1 MRDREEEGPRFSS
14 SNKQPTT
21 PGGRIFLTTS
31 RRSSQKR
38 WEGGGGGGAN
48 LMYNIPSFSKEPAV
62 AQTRNATEAVRAY
75 RVWRR
80 VGVPNGG
87 TKQKSRAGGRLAASN
102 RPPAREDGG
111 THLSRQLLFTAGWQ
125 QRRWVLYARYRPLG
139 CVCVCVCANQ
149 QVRPSWPRQL

>member
-1 MRDREEEGPRFSS
+1 MNTGRGPARARIDTCEPLVACAQSRGGRTPAPVHPT
-14 SNKQPTT
+14 KQPTT
-21 PGGRIFLTTS
+21 PGGRVCLPDNTQKKFP
-31 RRSSQKR
+31 KR

-48 LMYNIPSFSKEPAV
+48 LMYNIPSPKEPAV

-102 RPPAREDGG
+102 RPPARG
-111 THLSRQLLFTAGWQ
+111 
-125 QRRWVLYARYRPLG
+125 RWRDTLVSPTTIYCRLA
-139 CVCVCVCANQ
+139 AT
-149 QVRPSWPRQL
+149 